1 MTQLPNNIT
10 LLRIVG
16 SLGLLV
22 CDVTGVV
29 YWIIYALCGISDIVD
44 GWLAR
49 KLKCV
54 TKTGA
59 LLDSVADICFV
70 ACCVWKLL
78 PILELPQWLWLWAGV
93 IVAIKVLNQI
103 SALVMYG
110 HCCFPHTTANKA
122 TGFVLFIAVPM
133 TVWTIIPISIAT
145 TVATFAAAQ
154 EGHFM
159 RTRNN
164 MRKIVTLI
172 YALVAVSCWAQEP
185 TKYGACIMRN
195 DSIIGINENERF
207 AMHSVMK
214 FPQALYV
221 ADYLSR
227 KGLALDDTIVVDKA
241 DLMQDTWSPML
252 KLFEGE
258 KPFSY
263 AELLELSLGQSD
275 NNASELLFKHCGKP
289 KAVEKYM
296 RKLGFRDIHVRMTEE
311 QMHKRPT
318 KAIENSSTPAEM
330 VRLFEWFYH
339 HKDDNQ
345 YLTFIWK
352 AMADCSTGLKRNP
365 AAIPADAR
373 IVHKTGTGFP
383 LSEGVQDMNDA
394 GIILMPDGS
403 HAIIAV
409 FTTNSSSEAVIANI
423 TRQLLDTIIK

>member
-93 IVAIKVLNQI
+93 IVAIKVVNQL

-110 HCCFPHTTANKA
+110 RCCFPHTLAN
-122 TGFVLFIAVPM
+122 
-133 TVWTIIPISIAT
+133 PISIAT

-296 RKLGFRDIHVRMTEE
+296 RKLGFHDIHVRMTEE

-352 AMADCSTGLKRNP
+352 AMADCSTGLKRIP

-383 LSEGVQDMNDA
+383 SPEGLQDMNDA
-394 GIILMPDGS
+394 GIILMPDGN
-403 HAIIAV
+403 HVLIAV
-409 FTTNSSSEAVIANI
+409 FTTHSPSEAVIADI
-423 TRQLLDTIIK
+423 ARQLLAQ